1 MAMPAISLLRQRIL
15 LLTCL
20 RSNDVVNEACFL
32 ARLGR
37 TTTWKAQ
44 SKAPRPVNNKYA
56 PLKHS
61 G

>member
-1 MAMPAISLLRQRIL
+1 
-15 LLTCL
+15 
-20 RSNDVVNEACFL
+20 L